1 MVLPTVEALPTSV
14 IATQTHPK
22 AIPQVILDSV
32 NCQLRQTIKGY
43 IWNSLI
49 YPENELRGI

>member
-1 MVLPTVEALPTSV
+1 MVLPTVETLPTSV
-14 IATQTHPK
+14 IATQTCPK
-22 AIPQVILDSV
+22 AIPQVILDSI